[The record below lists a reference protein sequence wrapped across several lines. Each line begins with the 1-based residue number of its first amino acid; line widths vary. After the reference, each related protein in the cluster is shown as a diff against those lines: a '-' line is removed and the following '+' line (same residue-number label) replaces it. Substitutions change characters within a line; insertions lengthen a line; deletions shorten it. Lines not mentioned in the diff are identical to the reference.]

1 MSLCQ
6 HPSLS
11 FEALETPKFT
21 YRQPTALKLEEA
33 LSVSQPAAGKKR
45 KTSVGKAPKRQSESG
60 ESNIRLPPSSTFPA
74 PVVVPG
80 DELFHDPDDP
90 PQSVQEWI
98 NGDWRNDVTRRR
110 RTIYVVP
117 PPGVSDEVGFVDG
130 WTNASSQ
137 SIRQSSKKG
146 KQTSVPE
153 PANHPRVED
162 VLEYLQAFYHGLP
175 VKLLDKPGLEFIAW
189 DGGRPP
195 RKSKMEDQNRTNTIR
210 YISLSTGREAVRV
223 RCRPSLDGAFAGQLN
238 LDDLLD
244 TTISILPSD
253 AYALIMLLH
262 HDLYEDEDDDFCCGR
277 AYGGSRVAVIST
289 ARYRPELD
297 KKQKIDVEHSWP
309 GSHCSAY
316 IRRLHSGKLRRL
328 QETVSDSEPTA
339 NSDPESAMQA
349 AVTASHN
356 LPLPVSSSQLST
368 LWLGRVCKTASH
380 ELGHCFGIDHC
391 VYYACIMQGTA
402 RMEEDVR
409 QPPYLCPIDLSKM
422 LRATGTDRDER
433 YRALLEF
440 SRKWEEDRMFAA
452 FGAWIEARLN
462 EQRAIDD

>member
-1 MSLCQ
+1 MPLCQ

-11 FEALETPKFT
+11 FRVVESAKLT
-21 YRQPTALKLEEA
+21 YRQPSERKIKEA
-33 LSVSQPAAGKKR
+33 LSVSQPTQKKR
-45 KTSVGKAPKRQSESG
+45 KITISKGLKH
-60 ESNIRLPPSSTFPA
+60 ESNPGEPNIQLPPPSTFPA
-74 PVVVPG
+74 PVIVPG
-80 DELFHDPDDP
+80 DELFHDPDYP
-90 PQSVQEWI
+90 PQSVQEWV
-98 NGDWRNDVTRRR
+98 DEEERNEVTRKR

-117 PPGVSDEVGFVDG
+117 PPGVSDEVGVVDG

-137 SIRQSSKKG
+137 SIGQSSKKA
-146 KQTSVPE
+146 KRTNAPE
-153 PANHPRVED
+153 LANHPRVED

-175 VKLLDKPGLEFIAW
+175 VKLLDKPRLEFTAW
-189 DGGRPP
+189 DSGSPTT
-195 RKSKMEDQNRTNTIR
+195 KSKVDCTTTAR
-210 YISLSTGREAVRV
+210 YIGLSTGREAIRV
-223 RCRPSLDGAFAGQLN
+223 QCRPSLDGGFAGQLN
-238 LDDLLD
+238 LEDLLD
-244 TTISILPSD
+244 TAISILPSD

-297 KKQKIDVEHSWP
+297 KKQKVDVEHSWP
-309 GSHCSAY
+309 GSHCSPH

-339 NSDPESAMQA
+339 DSDPESAMQA
-349 AVTASHN
+349 AVTASN
-356 LPLPVSSSQLST
+356 KLPLPVSSSQLST

-409 QPPYLCPIDLSKM
+409 QPPYLCPVDLSKV
-422 LRATGTDRDER
+422 LRANGTDRDER
-433 YRALLEF
+433 YRALLVF
-440 SRKWEEDRMFAA
+440 CKKWKEDRMFAA

-462 EQRAIDD
+462 KQRAIDD